1 MLSSI
6 TDILTPDDLRVLI
19 ETEDENSRRGSFIR
33 VFPNSDSKKY
43 LKYFET
49 TRYYNLLLSEWCK
62 KFKNIPDKG
71 IALINLYC
79 KRNVH
84 LQNPAESSE
93 NQVSKF
99 KINIKK

>member
-1 MLSSI
+1 M
-6 TDILTPDDLRVLI
+6 TPDDLRILI
-19 ETEDENSRRGSFIR
+19 ETEDENSRRGNFIR
-33 VFPNSDSKKY
+33 VFPNSDTKKY

-49 TRYYNLLLSEWCK
+49 TRYYNLLLSEWCR
-62 KFKNIPDKG
+62 KFKKIPDKG
-71 IALINLYC
+71 IALINSYC

-99 KINIKK
+99 PERVTCTNANN